1 MRIFDYIVTTALA
14 FVATSACT
22 RQEPEGFLE
31 VRSAVTGNFEIY
43 RISSES
49 PIQFVSEHIGH
60 FNEKAA
66 LQPGSYLILADCSS
80 EIVVVKPNATATLM
94 AHHVEFEAPVPAS
107 DVDQFTIQC
116 NRFDKVRFT
125 QTLANRRSID
135 ILSGRHE
142 VLIGM
147 LPYQLDFDASTF
159 AEPQIR
165 KIQLGSVAVI
175 GRGQEREGKY
185 FISPKASR
193 ISVTATQNLDRRVFV
208 LPGQYLLELN
218 GTKSEITVNGLE
230 DKIIKIATLRV
241 EAPVNA
247 ELDRAFQIRGNPLY
261 IELEDGHWMNF
272 DETYAVLPGLIHFK
286 IHGSESTNEFTLAEE
301 QDLTIKSRSVRVEI
315 DCSPWE
321 WSCLGSRKVY
331 LYRPDQPYPFATGV
345 TDVPILF
352 LDEEVWVTIEGSR
365 DIRVMV
371 PKQQESTVFRAGK
384 IQLVPEVSNK
394 AGFVTDLVR
403 IEATGQQMSGTT
415 LDLNLDSNNLLPL
428 IEGRYLL
435 VNYTSSTTTDGMRSK
450 SEKWLEITAGKLS
463 KDTFPVLLS
472 EKKYQQYMQKKQ
484 QSETGKIDLIRPK
497 TSSESFSGKK
507 ISVF

>member
-1 MRIFDYIVTTALA
+1 LKMLPNILTALSMLVGA
-14 FVATSACT
+14 GSCT
-22 RQEPEGFLE
+22 RKEPEGFLE
-31 VRSAVTGNFEIY
+31 VRSAVAGNFEIY

-49 PIQFVSEHIGH
+49 PIQFVSEHIGR
-60 FNEKAA
+60 FNEKAS

-94 AHHVEFEAPVPAS
+94 SHHIEFETPVPAS

-125 QTLANRRSID
+125 QTLANRSSID

-147 LPYQLDFDASTF
+147 LPYQLDFDSSTF
-159 AEPQIR
+159 SEPQVR

-175 GRGQEREGKY
+175 GRGLEGEDKY

-193 ISVTATQNLDRRVFV
+193 ISVTATQSLDRRVFV

-218 GTKSEITVNGLE
+218 GTKSEINVNGLE
-230 DKIIKIATLRV
+230 DKVIKIATLRV
-241 EAPVNA
+241 EAPANA

-286 IHGSESTNEFTLAEE
+286 IHGSESTNEFALAEE
-301 QDLTIKSRSVRVEI
+301 QDLVVKSRSVRVEI

-331 LYRPDQPYPFATGV
+331 LYRTDQPYPFATGV

-352 LDEEVWVTIEGSR
+352 LDDDAWVTIEGSR
-365 DIRVMV
+365 DIRMLI

-394 AGFVTDLVR
+394 PGFVTDLVR
-403 IEATGQQMSGTT
+403 IEATGQQMTGTS

-435 VNYTSSTTTDGMRSK
+435 VNYTSSTTTDGARSK
-450 SEKWLEITAGKLS
+450 VEKWIEIAAGKLS

-472 EKKYQQYMQKKQ
+472 EKKYQQYLQKKQ
-484 QSETGKIDLIRPK
+484 QSEAGKVDLSRPK
-497 TSSESFSGKK
+497 SSSDSFSGKK
-507 ISVF
+507 ITVF